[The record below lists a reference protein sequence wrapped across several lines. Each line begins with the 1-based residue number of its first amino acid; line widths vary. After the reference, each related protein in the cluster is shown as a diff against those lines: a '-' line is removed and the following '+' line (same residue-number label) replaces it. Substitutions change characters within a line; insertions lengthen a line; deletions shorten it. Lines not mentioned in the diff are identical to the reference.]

1 MPIPPDPRPPDAAH
15 GADRDDAIPMLTEV
29 VELPGEAAPELPES
43 LAEVDWAALEQ
54 RVQDNVIDRL
64 MHRSVDLLDGQLH
77 ATLNAVIGR
86 AIDHLS
92 AELHEALAQLTRD
105 LVARAVAEEL
115 DRVHAE
121 VARRERSRPG
131 GPGGAG

>member
-1 MPIPPDPRPPDAAH
+1 MPTPPDPRLTDAAL
-15 GADRDDAIPMLTEV
+15 GAERDDAIPMLTEV
-29 VELPGEAAPELPES
+29 VELPGEAAPDLPES
-43 LAEVDWAALEQ
+43 LGEVDWAALEQ

-64 MHRSVDLLDGQLH
+64 MHRSVDLLDDQLH

-121 VARRERSRPG
+121 VARRELARQ
-131 GPGGAG
+131 GGAG

>member
-1 MPIPPDPRPPDAAH
+1 MPIPSDPRLPDAAH

>member
-1 MPIPPDPRPPDAAH
+1 MPIPSDPRLPDAAH

-43 LAEVDWAALEQ
+43 LAEVDWGALEQ

>member
-1 MPIPPDPRPPDAAH
+1 MPIPSDPRLPDAAH

-43 LAEVDWAALEQ
+43 LAEVDWGALEQ

-64 MHRSVDLLDGQLH
+64 MHRSVDLLDGQLN

>member
-1 MPIPPDPRPPDAAH
+1 MPMPPDPRLPDAAH
-15 GADRDDAIPMLTEV
+15 SAEHDDAIPMLTEV
-29 VELPGEAAPELPES
+29 VELPGEAAPDLPES

-64 MHRSVDLLDGQLH
+64 MHRSVDLLDDQLH

-121 VARRERSRPG
+121 VARRELARQ
-131 GPGGAG
+131 GGAG

>member
-1 MPIPPDPRPPDAAH
+1 MPIPSDPRLPDAAH

-64 MHRSVDLLDGQLH
+64 MHRSVDLLDGQLN

-121 VARRERSRPG
+121 VARRERSRQG